1 MHRKETAALY
11 YSNGGPGP
19 ASKLLRI
26 DAPADGEFA
35 DWRRAPAQRW
45 QVKGG
50 WKPDDEAQHKILMTG
65 DFFMIDES
73 QVAQV
78 QEEMRAEYAKFH

>member
-1 MHRKETAALY
+1 MLY
-11 YSNGGPGP
+11 YANGGPGP
-19 ASKLLRI
+19 ASKLLRV
-26 DAPADGEFA
+26 DAPEGGDFA
-35 DWRRAPAQRW
+35 AWRCAPAQRW
-45 QVKGG
+45 RVKGG

-78 QEEMRAEYAKFH
+78 QEEMRADYARFH